1 MIDSHCHLEMKD
13 FDADLPSIFEKMKE
27 FGITHAISIGSL
39 AENERLE
46 KTIRIVNEHNNIFT
60 TLGVHPKSNYKSLN
74 DIKNLFEIN
83 FSHLKEKVAAIGEI
97 GLDYYEDGEKIID
110 KKKQEELF
118 RFQIELAFANKLPIA
133 VHIRDAYGE
142 AYEILKSYN
151 TSNYLFYGGVIH
163 CFSGENTEDANK
175 FLDLGYFISIA
186 GKITYRKNQHLRG
199 IIKDVPDEKILIET
213 DSPFLAPQK
222 YRGKRNEPSYIR
234 FIAETIANEKNID
247 IEKFKELTVQNTV
260 NLFSLNGVEG
270 FYPAVAYKIR
280 DSVYV
285 NLTNKCTNQCIFCPK
300 YQHGAVNFNVKGYN
314 LELKKEPSETEI
326 LSSIFHYYNFKEVVF
341 CGLGEPTLRLDVFK
355 KAALHLKNKGLHVR
369 LDTDGLANAVYSR
382 NIAKELGEY
391 IDSISISLNAA
402 DSDYYNA
409 VCRPQIKK
417 DKGSIIEP
425 FKSILEFIGESKKY
439 INEVIVSAVGLKDL
453 DIEKVKK
460 IAEEKGVKFKFRK
473 YNDVG

>member
-13 FDADLPSIFEKMKE
+13 FDADRPTVFEKMEE

-46 KTIRIVNEHNNIFT
+46 KTIQIINEHNNVFT

-74 DIKNLFEIN
+74 DLKNLFEIN
-83 FSHLKEKVAAIGEI
+83 FLNLKEKVVAIGEI
-97 GLDYYEDGEKIID
+97 GLDYFEDGEKVID

-133 VHIRDAYGE
+133 VHIRDAYDE
-142 AYEILKSYN
+142 AYEILKSYHN
-151 TSNYLFYGGVIH
+151 SNYLFYGGVIH
-163 CFSGENTEDANK
+163 CFSGKNTEDANK
-175 FLDLGYFISIA
+175 FLDIGYFISIA
-186 GKITYRKNQHLRG
+186 GKITYRKNQHLRD
-199 IIKDVPDEKILIET
+199 IIKGIPDEKILIET

-222 YRGKRNEPSYIR
+222 YRGKRNEPSYVR
-234 FIAETIANEKNID
+234 FIAETIADEKNID

-285 NLTNKCTNQCIFCPK
+285 NLTNKCTNKCIFCPK
-300 YQHGAVNFNVKGYN
+300 YQYGAVNFNVKGYN
-314 LELKKEPSETEI
+314 LELKKEPSETEV

-341 CGLGEPTLRLDVFK
+341 CGLGEPTLRLDVLK
-355 KAALHLKNKGLHVR
+355 KAALYLKKKGIYVR
-369 LDTDGLANAVYSR
+369 LDTDGLANAVYGR

-391 IDSISISLNAA
+391 IDCISISLNAS

-409 VCRPQIKK
+409 ICRPQIKR
-417 DKGSIIEP
+417 DKGLIIEP
-425 FKSILEFIGESKKY
+425 FKSILEFIDESKKY
-439 INEVIVSAVGLKDL
+439 INKVIVSAVGLKDL

-460 IAEEKGVKFKFRK
+460 IAEEKGVKFKLRK

>member
-13 FDADLPSIFEKMKE
+13 FDADRHAVFENMEK

-46 KTIRIVNEHNNIFT
+46 KTIQIVNEHGNIFT
-60 TLGVHPKSNYKSLN
+60 TLGVHPKSDYKSLS

-83 FSHLKEKVAAIGEI
+83 FSNLKEKVVAIGEI
-97 GLDYYEDGEKIID
+97 GLDYFEDGEKTID

-133 VHIRDAYGE
+133 IHIRDAYDD
-142 AYEILKSYN
+142 AYEILKSYHN
-151 TSNYLFYGGVIH
+151 SDYLFYGGVIH
-163 CFSGENTEDANK
+163 CFSGKNIEEADK
-175 FLDLGYFISIA
+175 FLEMGYFISIA
-186 GKITYRKNQHLRG
+186 GKVTYKKNQHLRD
-199 IIKDVPDEKILIET
+199 IAKVLPDEKILIET

-234 FIAETIANEKNID
+234 FIAETIANEKNIEL
-247 IEKFKELTVQNTV
+247 EKFKELTVHNTV
-260 NLFSLNGVEG
+260 NLFSLSGVEN

-280 DSVYV
+280 NSIYV

-300 YQHGAVNFNVKGYN
+300 YQNGAVNFNVKGYN
-314 LELKKEPSETEI
+314 LELKHEPSETEV
-326 LSSIFHYYNFKEVVF
+326 LSSVFHYYNFKEVVF
-341 CGLGEPTLRLDVFK
+341 CGLGEPTLRLDVLK
-355 KAALHLKNKGLHVR
+355 KVAVHLKNKGIYVR
-369 LDTDGLANAVYSR
+369 LDTDGLANAVHGR
-382 NIAKELGEY
+382 NVAKELGDY

-402 DSDYYNA
+402 DSDYYDA

-417 DKGSIIEP
+417 NSGLSINP
-425 FKSILEFIGESKKY
+425 FNSILEFIDESKKY
-439 INEVIVSAVGLKDL
+439 IKDVVVSAVGLKDL
-453 DIEKVKK
+453 NVEKVKK
-460 IAEEKGVKFKFRK
+460 IAEEKMVKFKFRK